1 MEGLAVYAGHER
13 RRTALRYMRSQLE
26 KRINLDMIWC
36 AVILVGAGL
45 CLGSGIGSG
54 TLINSFVNN
63 ASGLSLTQEEFW
75 TFTIIFQVKCLVY
88 GKFNVLRNIIYIQ
101 VIILLRL

>member
-1 MEGLAVYAGHER
+1 MYAGHER

-54 TLINSFVNN
+54 TFTNSFVNN
-63 ASGLSLTQEEFW
+63 PSHTGGLLDLHNYFPGEMFGLW
-75 TFTIIFQVKCLVY
+75 
-88 GKFNVLRNIIYIQ
+88 
-101 VIILLRL
+101 

>member
-1 MEGLAVYAGHER
+1 
-13 RRTALRYMRSQLE
+13 MRSQHSQLE
-26 KRINLDMIWC
+26 KRINLEDMIWC
-36 AVILVGAGL
+36 AIILV

-54 TLINSFVNN
+54 TFTNSFVNN
-63 ASGLSLTQEEFW
+63 APCLRLTQEDFW

>member
-1 MEGLAVYAGHER
+1 
-13 RRTALRYMRSQLE
+13 MRSQLE

-54 TLINSFVNN
+54 TFTNSFVNN
-63 ASGLSLTQEEFW
+63 APCLRPHTGGLLDLHNYFPGEMFGLW
-75 TFTIIFQVKCLVY
+75 
-88 GKFNVLRNIIYIQ
+88 
-101 VIILLRL
+101 